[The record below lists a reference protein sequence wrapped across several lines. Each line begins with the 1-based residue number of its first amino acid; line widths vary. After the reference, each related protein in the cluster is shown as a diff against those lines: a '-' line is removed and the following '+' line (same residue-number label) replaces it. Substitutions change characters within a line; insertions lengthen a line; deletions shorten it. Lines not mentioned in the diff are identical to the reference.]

1 MILCINVILRQK
13 VPPNEVRDLDFA
25 NDASKILASAAA
37 KLEKQS
43 TQNDRKLT
51 TKLLTD
57 LIYFVTDTENTG
69 GETCT
74 CIWRKMIKTKL
85 QKTPNM
91 VIWVKGLNRLHGRL
105 DN

>member
-1 MILCINVILRQK
+1 MVFRIDYYVRKFQCSSSFLYK

-69 GETCT
+69 GETLVC
-74 CIWRKMIKTKL
+74 MY
-85 QKTPNM
+85 
-91 VIWVKGLNRLHGRL
+91 
-105 DN
+105 D

>member
-1 MILCINVILRQK
+1 M
-13 VPPNEVRDLDFA
+13 PPNEVRDLDFA

-69 GETCT
+69 GTSF
-74 CIWRKMIKTKL
+74 
-85 QKTPNM
+85 
-91 VIWVKGLNRLHGRL
+91 GRRWWYEIGQ
-105 DN
+105 